1 MKIKQIASAYGVT
14 VSAVNK
20 WPKSKRDEAIR
31 NLHAGVNPIIA
42 ELVGELQRECYV
54 ASCHAFP
61 ITLDAFFGKELPMFS
76 VYYRRPGENDLTYI
90 AGCTTPLNPYEL
102 QGAIVKVK
110 ELYKND

>member
-31 NLHAGVNPIIA
+31 NLQAGVNPIVA

-54 ASCHAFP
+54 ANHYLKNKLLSLEIGTIVFS
-61 ITLDAFFGKELPMFS
+61 IDFGRGYLVMDA
-76 VYYRRPGENDLTYI
+76 
-90 AGCTTPLNPYEL
+90 PLNPYEL

-110 ELYKND
+110 ELYSHD

>member
-20 WPKSKRDEAIR
+20 WTKSKREQAIR
-31 NLHAGVNPIIA
+31 NLQAGVNPIA
-42 ELVGELQRECYV
+42 ADLVGELQRECYV
-54 ASCHAFP
+54 AQCHTKTRTSLVIGRDYFAVWHDVEDFDF
-61 ITLDAFFGKELPMFS
+61 INYAE
-76 VYYRRPGENDLTYI
+76 
-90 AGCTTPLNPYEL
+90 LNPYEL